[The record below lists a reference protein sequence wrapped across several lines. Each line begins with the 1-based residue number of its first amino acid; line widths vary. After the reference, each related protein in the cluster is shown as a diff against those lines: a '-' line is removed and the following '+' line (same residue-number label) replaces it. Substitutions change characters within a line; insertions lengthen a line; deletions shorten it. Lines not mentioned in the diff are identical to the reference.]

1 MANKFRSLVVS
12 GDDEFRAEL
21 VERALGLN
29 FSVQDIRSADE
40 LPAVLRKFSFD
51 WLFLDL
57 GLGADQCRQIIDM
70 LAAGRRPR
78 TILVGA
84 QDAAIV
90 DAIRRTAVRSGVDV
104 IGSLPKPLTS
114 SALLT
119 LMSRLGITASA
130 AFETGL
136 AARQLDA
143 IPDGE
148 ILVDYQPIV
157 SLGDRTVGRVEAL
170 VRWQHPQ
177 YGLIGPGRF
186 ISIIERSGAIV
197 PLTWEVLSKALDQH
211 LAWRNQGTTL
221 AVSVN
226 VSALVLASLQVAD
239 DVLDLIRARGC
250 NPRHLALEITE
261 TERAPDPAVAR
272 TVLVKL
278 REAGVAI
285 AMDDY
290 GVGFSNLERLRYYPF
305 TELKIDRGVVADLG
319 TGPEARQTVAML
331 VALADRE
338 KLSVTGEGI
347 ESSDQWDMLEELG
360 CDFGQGFLIAR
371 PMRGDQVVRWID
383 TMAKAGRYRP
393 PSES

>member
-40 LPAVLRKFSFD
+40 LPAVLRKYSFD

-104 IGSLPKPLTS
+104 IGGLPKPLTS

-119 LMSRLGITASA
+119 LMSRLGTTASA

-170 VRWQHPQ
+170 VRWQHPR

-250 NPRHLALEITE
+250 SPRHLALEITE

-338 KLSVTGEGI
+338 KLRVTGEGI

>member
-119 LMSRLGITASA
+119 LMSRLGTTAHA